1 MARTGCVSHR
11 ENCHGDRN
19 INSSSSMYFPE
30 RFLFPSLFSSQVK
43 YSPSANESPPRTLID
58 AACAH
63 SVTLLRNCK
72 DSIQENVTQA
82 MSALGQAFSAVLS
95 AFRPSGKEK
104 GPSSVYGDL

>member
-1 MARTGCVSHR
+1 MH
-11 ENCHGDRN
+11 
-19 INSSSSMYFPE
+19 FPE
-30 RFLFPSLFSSQVK
+30 IFLISPLRSFQVN
-43 YSPSANESPPRTLID
+43 YSPSANESSSRTLID